1 MAMSKCKECGK
12 AVSTL
17 AKTCPSCGV
26 PKPVKKIK
34 KNSSGN
40 FFEDFNNAEL
50 ELAPAFWIFGVI
62 VLGIGSF
69 ILGYFAVGNK
79 IVLIP
84 YVGLNSWILICL
96 GAIAE
101 KYIKEKRKEEE
112 STIWGQLTYVYIG
125 LSVLGV
131 IYNVYDTFTNY

>member
-40 FFEDFNNAEL
+40 IFTDFNDGKL

-62 VLGIGSF
+62 VLGIGSA
-69 ILGYFAVGNK
+69 ISGYLAVGNK
-79 IVLIP
+79 IFLIP
-84 YVGLNSWILICL
+84 YIWVNGWILSCL

-101 KYIKEKRKEEE
+101 KYIKEKREEKEN
-112 STIWGQLTYVYIG
+112 TIWGQLTYVYIG

-131 IYNVYDTFTNY
+131 IYNVYDTFANY

>member
-12 AVSTL
+12 AVSTK

-131 IYNVYDTFTNY
+131 IYNVYDIFTNY

>member
-1 MAMSKCKECGK
+1 MSKCKECGK
-12 AVSTL
+12 AVSTK

-84 YVGLNSWILICL
+84 YVGLNSRILICL

>member
-1 MAMSKCKECGK
+1 MTMSKCKECGK
-12 AVSTL
+12 AVSTK

>member
-12 AVSTL
+12 AVSTK

-131 IYNVYDTFTNY
+131 IYNVYDTFAN

>member
-12 AVSTL
+12 AVSTK

>member
-1 MAMSKCKECGK
+1 MSKCKECGK
-12 AVSTL
+12 AVSTK